1 MYCDVLSVQG
11 SVFRGSVRMKCEKL
25 DAWKKAARLSADVY
39 KAFALC
45 RDFGFKDQITRSGLS
60 IASNIAEGMERDSF
74 KEQIRFLDIAKGSA
88 AEFAT
93 QTYIA
98 MDIDYIE
105 KSIGKEW
112 IEKIDHLIAMITKLQ
127 QALRRKQD
135 AN

>member
-1 MYCDVLSVQG
+1 
-11 SVFRGSVRMKCEKL
+11 MKCEKL
-25 DAWKKAARLSADVY
+25 DVWKKAARLSADVY

-74 KEQIRFLDIAKGSA
+74 REQIRFLDIAKGSA

-127 QALRRKQD
+127 QAPRRKQD